1 MQTQIIH
8 IHTHT
13 QRHRYAHMDKYV
25 SIALIACEICFQAS
39 FIIMEEGEI
48 QRGED
53 KMGNLQY

>member
-1 MQTQIIH
+1 
-8 IHTHT
+8 
-13 QRHRYAHMDKYV
+13 MDKYV

-53 KMGNLQY
+53 KMGNLHY